1 VHELGIA
8 TSILETVREE
18 TRKHAGARPTCVCVR
33 IGEIA
38 AVNPEALRFAF
49 EALTRETDLER
60 LALDIEICPLRFRC
74 TGCQGVFEVNDFAP
88 ACPKCGAQQTE
99 CVGGDELEIA
109 YLEVEDESRSARTQ
123 SAE

>member
-8 TSILETVREE
+8 TSILETVRTELE
-18 TRKHAGARPTCVCVR
+18 KHAGARPARVGVR

-49 EALTRETDLER
+49 EALTRETDL
-60 LALDIEICPLRFRC
+60 DIEICPLRFRC
-74 TGCQGVFEVNDFAP
+74 KACQGAFEVQDFAP
-88 ACPKCGAQQTE
+88 ACPQCGAEQTE

-109 YLEVEDESRSARTQ
+109 YLEVEDEPRSARTQ

>member
-1 VHELGIA
+1 MHELGIA
-8 TSILETVREE
+8 TSILETVRTELE
-18 TRKHAGARPTCVCVR
+18 KHAGARPSRVGVR

-60 LALDIEICPLRFRC
+60 LALEIEICPLRFRC
-74 TGCQGVFEVNDFAP
+74 KACQGAFEVKDFAP
-88 ACPKCGAQQTE
+88 ACPQCGAEQTE

-109 YLEVEDESRSARTQ
+109 YLEVEDEPRSARTQ